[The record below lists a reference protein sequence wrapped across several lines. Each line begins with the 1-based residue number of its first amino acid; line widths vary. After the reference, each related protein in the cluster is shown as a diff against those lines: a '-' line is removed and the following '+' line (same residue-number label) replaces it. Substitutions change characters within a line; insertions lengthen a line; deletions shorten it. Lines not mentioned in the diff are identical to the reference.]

1 MKDIPSSRKTG
12 RLLYVILII
21 LACMATTSFAALSAE
36 IETDRENYCH
46 MGQINFDATVR
57 LTECEQINDVKLMI
71 GSTTCSL
78 PKSYGYYPAYGNCEL
93 DVTVTETNPD
103 NCYTYGGS
111 NTVNYQITWNI
122 PTSLQQGI
130 YEADI
135 MVNTAVG
142 STSAATAFSTV
153 CVTTTTSTTSTTT
166 TTHPPGST
174 TTLPTNLTTTTST
187 SLPCINC
194 CTTTT
199 LHKKYVG
206 GGNDGGYP
214 AKPGR
219 VVASCNDSIK
229 NYGETDVD
237 CGGLICQPC
246 DDGKHCIKDNDCKS
260 KYCYYG
266 ICTTVSC
273 SDGIQN
279 QDETDIDCGGPC
291 DKCDIGKR
299 CRKNSDCTT
308 DYCQNGICANQ
319 AINKGCEITP
329 NCTDQIRNGDET
341 DVDCGGS
348 CKQCSDGKR
357 CQLDSDCTNNY
368 CYQGICKT
376 PTCSDGVKN
385 QGETGIDCGGPC
397 KACATGGV
405 IGYIT
410 SISGDLGNILMILI
424 IVLLLALLFLY
435 LSKKRRYVA
444 AADFL
449 NAIENDDDLDKFINK
464 KRPCVVAGTSRKIRR
479 LKKHID
485 DGKIDIIWI
494 KDWDYVN
501 ELINKGLDDNS
512 AESIALAKQ
521 LKAGIFIQSPE
532 AKKIAEEAG
541 LKAYDKP

>member
-1 MKDIPSSRKTG
+1 MNDITSSRKTA
-12 RLLYVILII
+12 RFLYVILII
-21 LACMATTSFAALSAE
+21 LACMATTSFATLTAE

-46 MGQINFDATVR
+46 IGQINFDATVK
-57 LTECEQINDVKLMI
+57 LTECEQIDNVKLMI

-122 PTSLQQGI
+122 PDSLQQGI
-130 YEADI
+130 YEAEI

-142 STSAATAFSTV
+142 GTSGTIAFSTV
-153 CVTTTTSTTSTTT
+153 CETTTTSTTSTTT
-166 TTHPPGST
+166 TMPTNQTT
-174 TTLPTNLTTTTST
+174 TTLPTNLTTTTT
-187 SLPCINC
+187 SP

-199 LHKKYVG
+199 LHKKYGGG

-214 AKPGR
+214 AKPAKT
-219 VVASCNDSIK
+219 VASCNDGIK
-229 NYGETDVD
+229 NYGETDAD
-237 CGGLICQPC
+237 CGGLCPPC
-246 DDGKHCIKDNDCKS
+246 DEGKKCIKNSDCKG

-266 ICTTVSC
+266 ICTEVSC

-279 QDETDIDCGGPC
+279 QDESDIDCGGSC
-291 DKCDIGKR
+291 DKCDASKR
-299 CRKNSDCTT
+299 CLKNSDCTT
-308 DYCQNGICANQ
+308 DYCQNGICTNETG
-319 AINKGCEITP
+319 KGCAITP
-329 NCTDQIRNGDET
+329 ACTDQIRNGDET

-348 CKQCSDGKR
+348 CDQCGDGKR
-357 CQLDSDCTNNY
+357 CTLDSDCANNY
-368 CYQGICKT
+368 CFQGICKT
-376 PTCSDGVKN
+376 PTCSDGIKN
-385 QGETGIDCGGPC
+385 QGEKGIDCGGSC
-397 KACATGGV
+397 KACAPGGV

-424 IVLLLALLFLY
+424 IVLLLAFLFLY
-435 LSKKRRYVA
+435 LSRKRRYVA

-449 NAIENDDDLDKFINK
+449 NAIESDDDLDKFINK

-485 DGKIDIIWI
+485 EGKIDIIWI

-501 ELINKGLDDNS
+501 ELINKGLDDNN

-521 LKAGIFIQSPE
+521 LKAGIFIQNPE